1 MSQRTRPRR
10 YSREFKENAARRM
23 VAGDSP
29 TVLAKQLGVLR
40 KDLYAWKKAYKSG
53 QSLVNRRGPK
63 PVNHADRV
71 EGSALKR
78 ARQRIAELERKVGQQ
93 TLELDFFAKA
103 LRCVDQVE
111 ASNKTVRSTNS
122 SERKRRKA
130 N

>member
-1 MSQRTRPRR
+1 MSRRKPKR
-10 YSREFKENAARRM
+10 YSREFKEKAARRM

-29 TVLAKQLGVLR
+29 TVLARELGVLR
-40 KDLYAWKKAYKSG
+40 KDLYAWKKTYKSG
-53 QSLVNRRGPK
+53 QSLVSRPGPK
-63 PVNHADRV
+63 PANHADRI

-93 TLELDFFAKA
+93 ALELDFFAKA

-122 SERKRRKA
+122 SERKQRKA